1 MKNTPY
7 ELFSSVQFP
16 PEVQRRRVRAVI
28 EHELTA
34 VQRRAVEGYY
44 FEGRSI
50 RDMAKE
56 QGVQPSTVWRALQ
69 RGLRRMARCL
79 RY

>member
-1 MKNTPY
+1 MKNIPY
-7 ELFSSVQFP
+7 ELFSNVQFP
-16 PEVQRRRVRAVI
+16 PEVQRRRVRTVM
-28 EHELTA
+28 EHELTET
-34 VQRRAVEGYY
+34 QRRAVQGYF

-50 RDMAKE
+50 RSMAQE
-56 QGVQPSTVWRALQ
+56 QGVQPSSVWRALQ

>member
-7 ELFSSVQFP
+7 ELFSNVQFP
-16 PEVQRRRVRAVI
+16 PEVQRRRVRMVI
-28 EHELTA
+28 EHELTET
-34 VQRRAVEGYY
+34 QRRAILAHF
-44 FEGRSI
+44 FEGKTI
-50 RDMAKE
+50 RAIAQE
-56 QGVQPSTVWRALQ
+56 QGVQPSSVWRAMQ

>member
-7 ELFSSVQFP
+7 ELFTNLQFP
-16 PEVQRRRVRAVI
+16 PEIQRKRVRMVI
-28 EHELTA
+28 EHELTDT
-34 VQRRAVEGYY
+34 QRRAVEGYF
-44 FEGRSI
+44 FEGRTI
-50 RDMAKE
+50 RAMALE
-56 QGVQPSTVWRALQ
+56 QGVQPSSISRAIQ

>member
-7 ELFSSVQFP
+7 ELFSNVQFS
-16 PEVQRRRVRAVI
+16 PEVQRRRVRMVI

-34 VQRRAVEGYY
+34 TQRRAVEAYY
-44 FEGRSI
+44 FEGRTI
-50 RDMAKE
+50 RAIAQE
-56 QGVQPSTVWRALQ
+56 QGVQPSSVCRALQ
-69 RGLRRMARCL
+69 RGLKRMARCL

>member
-1 MKNTPY
+1 MKSTPY
-7 ELFSSVQFP
+7 ELFTNVQFP
-16 PEVQRRRVRAVI
+16 PEVQRRRVRLVM
-28 EHELTA
+28 EHELTET
-34 VQRRAVEGYY
+34 QRRAVQGYF

-50 RDMAKE
+50 RAMAAD
-56 QGVQPSTVWRALQ
+56 QGVQPSSVWRALQ

>member
-7 ELFSSVQFP
+7 ELFSNVQFP
-16 PEVQRRRVRAVI
+16 PEVQRRRVRMVM
-28 EHELTA
+28 ERELTDT
-34 VQRRAVEGYY
+34 QRRAIQAYY
-44 FEGRSI
+44 FEGKTI
-50 RDMAKE
+50 REIARE
-56 QGVQPSTVWRALQ
+56 QGVQPSSVWKAVQ